1 MSNVLYF
8 QQALAARN
16 ARVTDRAR
24 FLSALGNLGAAD
36 DLVYRIQ
43 YDLTRVATARG
54 PAYFNPQGVD
64 GIWGPNTAAA
74 VKSFRV
80 ASGLSAEGDTKEALV
95 DNAFLAALA
104 AAAKGANAATTSPT
118 PAAGGG
124 GGAIT
129 IPPGARATLP
139 WYEQAKTW
147 LLAPGQPIYKRPVLY
162 VGAGILG
169 LTIFLALR
177 KRD

>member
-74 VKSFRV
+74 VKSFWQAGTVDAAQDQTIAWLCFDKDNLYV
-80 ASGLSAEGDTKEALV
+80 AWACMDP
-95 DNAFLAALA
+95 ALA
-104 AAAKGANAATTSPT
+104 KSE
-118 PAAGGG
+118 
-124 GGAIT
+124 
-129 IPPGARATLP
+129 RAP
-139 WYEQAKTW
+139 
-147 LLAPGQPIYKRPVLY
+147 
-162 VGAGILG
+162 
-169 LTIFLALR
+169 
-177 KRD
+177 